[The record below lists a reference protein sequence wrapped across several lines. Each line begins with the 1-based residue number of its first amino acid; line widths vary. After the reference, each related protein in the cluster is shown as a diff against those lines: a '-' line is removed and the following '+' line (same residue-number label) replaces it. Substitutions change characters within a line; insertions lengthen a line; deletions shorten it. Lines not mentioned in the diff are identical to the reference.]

1 MREAREVIFNA
12 LFERCGAPEHNVSL
26 EDAVTDVLT
35 ALSSAG
41 IDCDGWRDI
50 ESAPKDGTRII
61 LFGTMQG
68 SSVPGEEFG
77 HWFSSSNRENGGWWV
92 VFAMP
97 FKPTHWRPRHLPPL
111 ASGGG

>member
-1 MREAREVIFNA
+1 MREAREVIT
-12 LFERCGAPEHNVSL
+12 L
-26 EDAVTDVLT
+26 EIRARRPSTPNIDGLTDAILT

-41 IDCDGWRDI
+41 IDCEGWRDI

-77 HWFSSSNRENGGWWV
+77 NWFASSNRKNGGWWV

-97 FKPTHWRPRHLPPL
+97 FKPTHWRPLPLPPL